1 MAALSPDSIEW
12 HVPQRALESALATYY
27 GLAKYQRII
36 ALANDPSVD
45 LATSD
50 EFKRTFNALYAV
62 RRSEIWQSEFYA
74 LFQEVRVEGACDFS
88 TLLRRCYERCGR
100 VEASFV
106 SKMLAT
112 LDTSQP
118 IWDSRV
124 VGLLNDRAKLGLPDL
139 ARFRAADARL
149 DAACLG
155 YQQLQEFYRKFMGSA
170 QCASYVKAFDEALP
184 SYVGISNVKKIDCLL
199 WGSKG

>member
-1 MAALSPDSIEW
+1 MAVLSPDSIEW
-12 HVPQRALESALATYY
+12 FVPQRALESALATYY

-36 ALANDPSVD
+36 ALANDLSVD

-50 EFKRTFNALYAV
+50 EFRRTFNALYVV
-62 RRSEIWQSEFYA
+62 RRSEIWQNEFYA
-74 LFQEVRVEGACDFS
+74 LFREARDTGNCDFS
-88 TLLRRCYERCGR
+88 VFLRKCYERCGR
-100 VEASFV
+100 VEASFI
-106 SKMLAT
+106 SKMLAA

-124 VGLLNDRAKLGLPDL
+124 VGLLNERAQLGLPDL

-170 QCASYVKAFDEALP
+170 QCASCVKAFDEALP
-184 SYVGISNVKKIDCLL
+184 SYVDISNVKKIDCLL

>member
-1 MAALSPDSIEW
+1 MAVLSPDSIEW
-12 HVPQRALESALATYY
+12 FVPQRALESALATYY

-36 ALANDPSVD
+36 ALANDLSVD

-50 EFKRTFNALYAV
+50 EFKHTFNALYAV
-62 RRSEIWQSEFYA
+62 RRSEIWQNEFYA
-74 LFQEVRVEGACDFS
+74 LFQEVRGEGNRDFS

-112 LDTSQP
+112 LDASQP

-124 VGLLNDRAKLGLPDL
+124 VGLLNERAQLGLPDL

-149 DAACLG
+149 DAARLG

-170 QCASYVKAFDEALP
+170 QCASCVKAFDEALP
-184 SYVGISNVKKIDCLL
+184 SYVGISNVKKIDCLF
-199 WGSKG
+199 WGSNG